1 LDAEVEQTHG
11 NNHCHHR
18 SCSLLLRSQSLRSQR
33 SGRLRHN
40 QLPQEDRSLAGAKG
54 GEVMSAYR
62 IVEVECDVCRE
73 AESELHLSIGQLRAQ
88 LKEQGWKRRN
98 GDDICSRCIRNEVV

>member
-1 LDAEVEQTHG
+1 
-11 NNHCHHR
+11 
-18 SCSLLLRSQSLRSQR
+18 
-33 SGRLRHN
+33 
-40 QLPQEDRSLAGAKG
+40 
-54 GEVMSAYR
+54 MSAYR

-98 GDDICSRCIRNEVV
+98 GDDICPRCANNGEVK